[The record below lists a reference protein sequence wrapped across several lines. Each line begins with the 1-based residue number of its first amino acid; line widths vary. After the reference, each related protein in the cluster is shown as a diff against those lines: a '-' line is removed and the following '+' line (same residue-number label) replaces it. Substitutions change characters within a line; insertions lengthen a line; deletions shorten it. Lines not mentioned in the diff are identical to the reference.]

1 VGRPGRAAAT
11 IAPIVIT
18 VRIMPA
24 HPLFRTTTLVIA
36 LGTAAGAQAAPPVGV
51 SSYSSAA
58 GVIVSSQGSVTQPR
72 DDVNFSSTDLAQVI
86 AGKLLSTSSHSSAG
100 SASGWASASPG
111 VLKAYDTLDVA
122 AVAGS
127 IVLERNYAG
136 ILDSVHVSSATLAV
150 GTPVDLQLN
159 LAFTISF
166 ASSGLTNFM
175 LVNESATFGAND
187 GLHSAY
193 MYTDGPTQPIDGR
206 WGSLVDVMSAVLHTT
221 VGADV
226 AHDQLLAIDGQVNF
240 VDGYGQQLTIDA
252 GHTARYFVDAPAD
265 VLLTSATGHAYGSPS
280 PVPEPGS
287 AALLLAGT
295 ALLAGWRR
303 RFSRQP
309 GLAACSRS
317 ATVSGE
323 GAAPRAEFS
332 IS

>member
-1 VGRPGRAAAT
+1 
-11 IAPIVIT
+11 
-18 VRIMPA
+18 MPA
-24 HPLFRTTTLVIA
+24 HPLFRTTTLLIA
-36 LGTAAGAQAAPPVGV
+36 LGTAAGAEAAPPVAVSV
-51 SSYSSAA
+51 SSMARGISGAVLQA
-58 GVIVSSQGSVTQPR
+58 PDT
-72 DDVNFSSTDLAQVI
+72 VNFSSTDLAQVI
-86 AGKLLSTSSHSSAG
+86 AGKLLSTSSHSSVG
-100 SASGWASASPG
+100 SASGWASALPG

-122 AVAGS
+122 AVDGS
-127 IVLERNYAG
+127 VQAYNYAG

-159 LAFTISF
+159 LAFTIGF

-175 LVNESATFGAND
+175 PVSVGASFGAND
-187 GLHSAY
+187 GTHSAY
-193 MYTDGPTQPIDGR
+193 MSTDGPTQPNGW
-206 WGSLVDVMSAVLHTT
+206 WGSVPDTVSAVLHTT

-226 AHDQLLAIDGQVNF
+226 ALDQRLSISGQVSF

-252 GHTARYFVDAPAD
+252 SHTARYFVDAPAD
-265 VLLTSATGHAYGSPS
+265 VLLTSATGHAYASLS

-303 RFSRQP
+303 RCSRQP

-317 ATVSGE
+317 ATVSGD